1 MALVICVG
9 CSMWMTC
16 VTSWANNGMSA
27 TYMLLLFTEHSWV
40 PNPYLETWCFCQFTE
55 EGASLP
61 MGSGIWTRL
70 LVVLL
75 LLLCSFLDM

>member
-1 MALVICVG
+1 MA
-9 CSMWMTC
+9 
-16 VTSWANNGMSA
+16 A
-27 TYMLLLFTEHSWV
+27 TYMLLPFTEHSWV
-40 PNPYLETWCFCQFTE
+40 SNPYLETWCFCQFTE
-55 EGASLP
+55 AGASLQ